1 MKTKLLSLVGIAC
14 LSIAQSASAI
24 NNGGFDIGL
33 TAWTT
38 IGDVAA
44 RSGGAFLTTAA
55 IATAPTDDAPS
66 VTFIFSGIPSVGS
79 NQLETFSNLPDFAL
93 DPDFLN
99 SIFAV
104 EGSAL
109 KQTFTIPSGG
119 ALRFTWR
126 LFTNELAGSDY
137 AYVVIDDSITQNL
150 ITLATSS
157 AATGTGALS
166 YSRTTGT
173 NVFLGSTVVSDT
185 VVTVTF
191 GVVDVIDGQTSSALL
206 VDSVTVPEPST
217 VALLGLAGL
226 TCLFRRRS
234 SSAAR

>member
-14 LSIAQSASAI
+14 LSIAQSAFAI
-24 NNGGFDIGL
+24 NNGGFDGNL
-33 TAWTT
+33 TFWTT

-44 RSGGAFLTTAA
+44 RNGGAFLTNSA
-55 IATAPTDDAPS
+55 INTDDAPTS
-66 VTFIFSGIPSVGS
+66 TFNFSGTSSVGS

-93 DPDFLN
+93 DPDSFN
-99 SIFAV
+99 SVSAF

-150 ITLATSS
+150 ITLANSS
-157 AATGTGALS
+157 AATGAGALS
-166 YSRTTGT
+166 YARTTGT

-185 VVTVTF
+185 MVTVTF
-191 GVVDVIDGQTSSALL
+191 GVVDVNDVQTSSALL
-206 VDSVTVPEPST
+206 VDSVTIPEPST

-234 SSAAR
+234 SAAAR